1 MQSAAET
8 SPVRRTR
15 LNEALECLVSEST
28 RNHELGRTSGIGE
41 EMMVHDFLFHGLVGS
56 IDLALSRGAALPL
69 PPYAAL
75 AHLFFDGLSAA
86 LAHFFFDGFSGATKL
101 FGHR

>member
-8 SPVRRTR
+8 SLVRRTR

-41 EMMVHDFLFHGLVGS
+41 EMMVHDFLFHGSVGS
-56 IDLALSRGAALPL
+56 IDLALSRGTAL

-75 AHLFFDGLSAA
+75 ALPLPFYAT